1 MPELPDVTVY
11 VESLQRRIV
20 GQPLTS
26 VKFRSPFVLRTFDPP
41 YSELQGKTVRDV
53 SRQAKRLVFDFGEQL
68 YMVMHLM
75 RLGRLRWA
83 DPGKK
88 AKYASGKAL
97 LATFEFPTGTLHLT
111 ETGTKKRA
119 AIHVVRGSDAVADF
133 DPGGLEVLEID
144 AGTFAKRLRRRN
156 HTLKRALTDPR
167 IFSGIGNA
175 YSDEILWE
183 AEMSP
188 TTLTQ
193 KMSDEQVGRLY
204 EAIRRCLT
212 TWTDKLRDEVGEGW
226 PEKVTAFRPEMAVHG
241 KFKEPCPRCGAAV
254 QRIAY
259 SDRETNYC
267 AQCQTRG
274 KVLADRGLSRLLG
287 KDWPKTLEEL
297 EELRRG
303 SDDST

>member
-11 VESLQRRIV
+11 VESLQRRIE
-20 GQPLTS
+20 GQPLNALRL
-26 VKFRSPFVLRTFDPP
+26 KSPFVLRTYDPP
-41 YSELQGKTVRDV
+41 YSDLVGKTVHKITR
-53 SRQAKRLVFDFGEQL
+53 RAKRILFSFDDDL
-68 YMVMHLM
+68 HLLLHLM

-88 AKYASGKAL
+88 AKHAAGKPL
-97 LATFEFPTGTLHLT
+97 LATFEFPTGTLYLT

-119 AIHVVRGSDAVADF
+119 SLHVLRGESAVDDF
-133 DPGGLEVLEID
+133 DAGGLEIFEID
-144 AGTFAKRLRRRN
+144 LETFAQRLRRRN

-183 AEMSP
+183 AKLSP
-188 TTLTQ
+188 VRLSQ
-193 KMSDEQVGRLY
+193 KMSDEEVERLF
-204 EAIRRCLT
+204 EATRASMQS
-212 TWTDKLRDEVGEGW
+212 WTDRLREEVGQGW

-241 KFKEPCPRCGAAV
+241 KYGEPCPRCSDPV

-267 AQCQTRG
+267 ATCQTNG
-274 KVLADRGLSRLLG
+274 KPLADRGLSRLLG

-297 EELRRG
+297 EELRRPK
-303 SDDST
+303 